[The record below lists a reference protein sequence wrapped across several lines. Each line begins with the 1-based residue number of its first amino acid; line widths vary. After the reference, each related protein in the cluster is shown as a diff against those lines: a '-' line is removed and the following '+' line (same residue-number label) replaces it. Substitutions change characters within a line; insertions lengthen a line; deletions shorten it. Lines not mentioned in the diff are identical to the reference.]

1 MLNYTI
7 LLVVPVELGERGNIG
22 KEEAKMAN
30 IILAS
35 HGGLSKGML
44 DTVKMIIGDMADG
57 IETYSLFPGANADD
71 FAGEL
76 KAKIDADTEEYILVC
91 DVLGGSVCNALVQ
104 LTVNERVTVLAG
116 MNLPLV
122 IELAVANRMGDIEL
136 ETILQTGRDGITKTT
151 ILAAEEEE
159 DSDF

>member
-1 MLNYTI
+1 M
-7 LLVVPVELGERGNIG
+7 
-22 KEEAKMAN
+22 AK

-57 IETYSLFPGANADD
+57 IETYSLLPGANADD

-104 LTVNERVTVLAG
+104 LTVSVLAV

-122 IELAVANRMGDIEL
+122 IELAVANRMGDVDL
-136 ETILQTGRDGITKTT
+136 ETVLQTGRDGITKTT
-151 ILAAEEEE
+151 ILAAAEEE

>member
-1 MLNYTI
+1 M
-7 LLVVPVELGERGNIG
+7 
-22 KEEAKMAN
+22 AK

-35 HGGLSKGML
+35 HGGLSRGML

-57 IETYSLFPGANADD
+57 IETYSLLPGANADD

-76 KAKIDADTEEYILVC
+76 KAKIEADSEKYILVC

-104 LTVNERVTVLAG
+104 LTVNERVTALAG

-122 IELAVANRMGDIEL
+122 IELAVANRMGDVDL
-136 ETILQTGRDGITKTT
+136 DGILQTGKDGIAKTT
-151 ILAAEEEE
+151 ILAAAEEE

>member
-1 MLNYTI
+1 M
-7 LLVVPVELGERGNIG
+7 
-22 KEEAKMAN
+22 AK

-35 HGGLSKGML
+35 HGGLSQGML

-57 IETYSLFPGANADD
+57 IETYSLLPGANADD

-76 KAKIDADTEEYILVC
+76 KAKIEADSEKYILVC

-104 LTVNERVTVLAG
+104 LTVNERVTVLTG

-122 IELAVANRMGDIEL
+122 IELTVANRMGDVDL
-136 ETILQTGRDGITKTT
+136 DGILQTGKDGIAKTT
-151 ILAAEEEE
+151 ILAVAEEE

>member
-1 MLNYTI
+1 M
-7 LLVVPVELGERGNIG
+7 
-22 KEEAKMAN
+22 AK

-35 HGGLSKGML
+35 HGGLSRGML

-57 IETYSLFPGANADD
+57 IETYSLLPGANADD

-76 KAKIDADTEEYILVC
+76 KAKIGADREEYILVC

-122 IELAVANRMGDIEL
+122 IELAVANRMGDVDL
-136 ETILQTGRDGITKTT
+136 DSILQTGKDGIAKTT
-151 ILAAEEEE
+151 ILTAAEEE

>member
-1 MLNYTI
+1 M
-7 LLVVPVELGERGNIG
+7 
-22 KEEAKMAN
+22 AK

-57 IETYSLFPGANADD
+57 IETYSLLPGANADD
-71 FAGEL
+71 FANEL
-76 KAKIDADTEEYILVC
+76 KAKIEADTDDYILVC
-91 DVLGGSVCNALVQ
+91 DVLGGSVCNSLVQ
-104 LTVNERVTVLAG
+104 LTVNERVTVLTG

-122 IELAVANRMGDIEL
+122 IELAAVNHMGEIDL
-136 ETILQTGRDGITKTT
+136 ETILQTGKDGVVKTS
-151 ILAAEEEE
+151 ICEVAEEE